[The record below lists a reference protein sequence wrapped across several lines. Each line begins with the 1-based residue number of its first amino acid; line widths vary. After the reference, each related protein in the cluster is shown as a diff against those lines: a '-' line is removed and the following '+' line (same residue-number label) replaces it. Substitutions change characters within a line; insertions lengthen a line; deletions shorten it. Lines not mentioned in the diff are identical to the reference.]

1 MRGLGFGCRRGGVRT
16 WQLGMLPLVSLGDM
30 TAPHL
35 MGSGCWFE
43 RVGDA
48 IKLKLIG
55 LQSWLIMYA
64 IRFFSLRYD

>member
-1 MRGLGFGCRRGGVRT
+1 MRGLSFGCRRGGVRT

-55 LQSWLIMYA
+55 L
-64 IRFFSLRYD
+64 